1 MNLEI
6 LETKFNIKY
15 YNNLI
20 KYCKKTNHDHSYFKK
35 QLAKMNSIE
44 TSLTETETETQQD
57 KVPEKKAPETNK
69 HFKYGDYYSTKSV
82 NIELDSEGQKIKYS
96 EDYLYKKPWTKLTS
110 VHKMIKVKE
119 FVNKL
124 MINDEKDKNELKKKL
139 VTMIKTKKLTKKDM
153 VKYDSIN
160 GRVIAIPILIY
171 KNGKYLVKSK

>member
-1 MNLEI
+1 MNLDI
-6 LETKFNIKY
+6 LEAKFNIKY
-15 YNNLI
+15 YNNII
-20 KYCKKTNHDHSYFKK
+20 KYCKKTNHDHSFFKK

-44 TSLTETETETQQD
+44 ISLTETETENNQES
-57 KVPEKKAPETNK
+57 VSEKKAPETNK
-69 HFKYGDYYSTKSV
+69 HFKYGDYYSSKSV
-82 NIELDSEGQKIKYS
+82 ELDSEGQEIKYS

-139 VTMIKTKKLTKKDM
+139 VSMIKSRKLTKKDM

-160 GRVIAIPILIY
+160 GRVIAIPILKY
-171 KNGKYLVKSK
+171 KNGKYLVKNK